1 MYSWNKRAILGC
13 AALSL
18 ALFACSN
25 ENSDAETS
33 VAVQE
38 PELEDNSAKVGI
50 VENLNSAHV
59 DGRAASLK
67 DFNGGQERMYHY
79 YELAS
84 KVRLYELGSVTL
96 DTTGTMW
103 RGYVLDTNGNFSFDS
118 IPLNSP
124 YVMIE
129 AVPAEDSEVNINAR
143 AIIDVRKTSSV
154 NVNLL
159 TYVESFRLR
168 YLVQSGMPFD
178 SAKTQAKRE
187 VLDAFGFYDEP
198 LDYEKKDDPSIQ
210 EYLDFTGWLVY
221 RILRDS
227 VLMEF
232 SQAGR

>member
-1 MYSWNKRAILGC
+1 M
-13 AALSL
+13 
-18 ALFACSN
+18 
-25 ENSDAETS
+25 
-33 VAVQE
+33 QE

-84 KVRLYELGSVTL
+84 KVRLYELDSVTL

-118 IPLNSP
+118 IPLSSP

-154 NVNLL
+154 SVNLL

-198 LDYEKKDDPSIQ
+198 LDYEKKDDPSISGV
-210 EYLDFTGWLVY
+210 FGFY
-221 RILRDS
+221 RLARI
-227 VLMEF
+227 
-232 SQAGR
+232 